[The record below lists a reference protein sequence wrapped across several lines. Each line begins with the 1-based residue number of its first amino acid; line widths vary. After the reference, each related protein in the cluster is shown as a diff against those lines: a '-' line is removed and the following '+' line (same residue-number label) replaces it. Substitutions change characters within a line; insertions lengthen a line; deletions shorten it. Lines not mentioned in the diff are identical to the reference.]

1 MRVRTTE
8 EIGLRIRDRR
18 LQLGWSQ
25 AQLAERVG
33 KTRQWVINLE
43 RGRPG
48 AGLGLVLRVLSV
60 LDLVVDVRERARKGA
75 APGRAAATPEGVRE
89 QPGSLLDSVVERSR
103 DAEIGARTPG
113 EGAPPRRT
121 PLRRAEPD

>member
-43 RGRPG
+43 RGKPG
-48 AGLGLVLRVLSV
+48 AGLGLVLRVLSA
-60 LDLVVDVRERARKGA
+60 LDLVVDVRERARKG
-75 APGRAAATPEGVRE
+75 GSSGSAAARQERVRD

-103 DAEIGARTPG
+103 DPAIGLRIPG
-113 EGAPPRRT
+113 EAAPARRT
-121 PLRRAEPD
+121 PLRPAEQV

>member
-75 APGRAAATPEGVRE
+75 APGRAAAKGV
-89 QPGSLLDSVVERSR
+89 QDPPGSLLDSVVERSR
-103 DAEIGARTPG
+103 DAAVGARTSG
-113 EGAPPRRT
+113 AGAPPRRT
-121 PLRRAEPD
+121 PLRRAEQD

>member
-8 EIGLRIRDRR
+8 ELGLRIRDRR

-48 AGLGLVLRVLSV
+48 AGLGLVLRVLSI
-60 LDLVVDVRERARKGA
+60 LDLAVDVRERARKSS
-75 APGRAAATPEGVRE
+75 GRKGKAETDEADYDEIR
-89 QPGSLLDSVVERSR
+89 SFLDSVVERSR
-103 DAEIGARTPG
+103 DPAAVAEETSGTVR
-113 EGAPPRRT
+113 PRRT
-121 PLRRAEPD
+121 PLRPAEQG